1 MNSQTVPIFAIP
13 KRNGAV
19 AQMVE
24 QRTENPC
31 VGSSILPSTTKTAFY
46 MRRRPFAFELW
57 LVSFYCSLSVYSIGR
72 SKDFPEEGCRGS
84 AHFLFFPGDDVVLPF
99 HHPESVRPPRQA
111 GRPPSRRSRRLGCP
125 SPGTSDDEFHQGLAA
140 FFGEL
145 VFVHEVEHKRNP
157 YGIIGKDFSRVIPDD
172 SRICRLKVGR
182 KEGIPE

>member
-1 MNSQTVPIFAIP
+1 MKNFSGVCQAAGADKPLRAFFIWITNIVTLPHWILFRFRLRKSRNRGFDKCCQVIPVIHIFDIEVDF
-13 KRNGAV
+13 GAV
-19 AQMVE
+19 IWRLKDDFLQD
-24 QRTENPC
+24 
-31 VGSSILPSTTKTAFY
+31 
-46 MRRRPFAFELW
+46 
-57 LVSFYCSLSVYSIGR
+57 SLAGLCHLHIEVVVAD
-72 SKDFPEEGCRGS
+72 KPEE
-84 AHFLFFPGDDVVLPF
+84 
-99 HHPESVRPPRQA
+99 ES
-111 GRPPSRRSRRLGCP
+111 SGCP